1 MKIASINKT
10 NYENNV
16 SPNKTSMNSYP
27 SIINNTE
34 KDSVSFGGAAEIF
47 RNGSTGFFSF
57 IEKAGFFVEFLIVD
71 AISMIAPRI
80 CVGLNRDK
88 DKLGHFNYKA
98 GAEEAGREI
107 LSGPS
112 MNLIPM
118 GILALVA
125 HYKQASHM
133 SRETLSALDENMKEI
148 IKNVS
153 STTNKNDLDKALAE
167 KVFNE
172 AFADKNVPEKLKTK
186 FIDML
191 TNSSNVEKKL
201 FNKEVFKNN
210 TGEFESLVDEI
221 SNIISGKEA
230 PSNPKAFKIKN
241 NTVLAGDLY
250 ADFANYSKDIISK
263 LSKADFSK
271 EIEEGATK
279 FLETLKN
286 NRMKLKTA
294 SAITSFIAVGSFLL
308 YIPKLY
314 QRGKVSPAQ
323 ESAMRAKAEVE
334 GGSNENK

>member
-1 MKIASINKT
+1 MLIASTIR
-10 NYENNV
+10 
-16 SPNKTSMNSYP
+16 NS
-27 SIINNTE
+27 
-34 KDSVSFGGAAEIF
+34 
-47 RNGSTGFFSF
+47 
-57 IEKAGFFVEFLIVD
+57 
-71 AISMIAPRI
+71 
-80 CVGLNRDK
+80 
-88 DKLGHFNYKA
+88 
-98 GAEEAGREI
+98 
-107 LSGPS
+107 
-112 MNLIPM
+112 
-118 GILALVA
+118 
-125 HYKQASHM
+125 
-133 SRETLSALDENMKEI
+133 
-148 IKNVS
+148 
-153 STTNKNDLDKALAE
+153 TNKNDLDKALAE